1 MAFFIHRKTLQS
13 GKFQMTYNINI
24 GEQTF
29 PLKKEDLSTLDM
41 VQTGA
46 KDFHILQDGKAYK
59 AELETAN
66 FNDKTMTIKVN
77 GNKYEINIEDSYD
90 QLVKQMGLSTAGSQK
105 MTNVK
110 APMPGLVLDILVK
123 PDQEVTKGDALLI
136 LEAMKMENVLKAEGD
151 GVVKSIEV
159 TKGTAVD
166 KGQIIIE
173 MH

>member
-1 MAFFIHRKTLQS
+1 
-13 GKFQMTYNINI
+13 MTYNINI
-24 GEQTF
+24 GEQSF
-29 PLKKEDLSTLDM
+29 PLKAEAVSSLDLVKT
-41 VQTGA
+41 TAGN
-46 KDFHILQDGKAYK
+46 FHILQDGQAYQ
-59 AELETAN
+59 AELEQAN
-66 FNDKTMTIKVN
+66 FNDKTMTIKIN
-77 GNKYEINIEDSYD
+77 GNKYEINIEDGYD

-110 APMPGLVLDILVK
+110 APMPGLVLDILVES
-123 PDQEVTKGDALLI
+123 DQAVSKGDALLI

-159 TKGTAVD
+159 AKGMAVD

>member
-1 MAFFIHRKTLQS
+1 MN
-13 GKFQMTYNINI
+13 YNINI

-41 VQTGA
+41 VQTA
-46 KDFHILQDGKAYK
+46 DNQYHILQDGKAYQ
-59 AELETAN
+59 AELESAD
-66 FNDKTMTIKVN
+66 FNAKTMTIKIN

-123 PDQEVTKGDALLI
+123 PDQEVAKGDALLI
-136 LEAMKMENVLKAEGD
+136 LEAMKMENVLKAEGG

>member
-1 MAFFIHRKTLQS
+1 MN
-13 GKFQMTYNINI
+13 YNINI
-24 GEQTF
+24 GEQSF
-29 PLKKEDLSTLDM
+29 PLKADDLSDLDM
-41 VQTGA
+41 VKTADG
-46 KDFHILQDGKAYK
+46 DFHILQDGKAYR
-59 AELETAN
+59 AELENAN
-66 FNDKTMTIKVN
+66 FNDKTMTIKIN

-90 QLVKQMGLSTAGSQK
+90 QLVKEMGLSAAGSQK

-110 APMPGLVLDILVK
+110 APMPGLVLDILVS
-123 PDQEVTKGDALLI
+123 PDQEVVKGDALLI

-166 KGQIIIE
+166 KGQVIIE

>member
-1 MAFFIHRKTLQS
+1 
-13 GKFQMTYNINI
+13 MTYNINI
-24 GEQTF
+24 GEQAF

-41 VQTGA
+41 VQTSD
-46 KDFHILQDGKAYK
+46 KEYHILQDGKAYR
-59 AELETAN
+59 AELEMAN
-66 FNDKTMTIKVN
+66 FNEKTMTVKIN

-90 QLVKQMGLSTAGSQK
+90 QLVKKMGLSTAGTQK
-105 MTNVK
+105 LTNVK
-110 APMPGLVLDILVK
+110 APMPGLVLEILVK
-123 PDQEVTKGDALLI
+123 PDQEVAKGDALLI

>member
-1 MAFFIHRKTLQS
+1 
-13 GKFQMTYNINI
+13 MTYNINI

-29 PLKKEDLSTLDM
+29 PLKAEDVSSLDL
-41 VQTGA
+41 VKTTAG
-46 KDFHILQDGKAYK
+46 DFHILQDGQAYQ
-59 AELETAN
+59 AELEQAN
-66 FNDKTMTIKVN
+66 FNDKTMTIKIN
-77 GNKYEINIEDSYD
+77 GNKYEINIEDGYD
-90 QLVKQMGLSTAGSQK
+90 QLVKQMGLSTVGSQK
-105 MTNVK
+105 MSNVK
-110 APMPGLVLDILVK
+110 APMPGLVLDILVET
-123 PDQEVTKGDALLI
+123 DQAVSKGEALLI

>member
-1 MAFFIHRKTLQS
+1 
-13 GKFQMTYNINI
+13 MTYNINI
-24 GEQTF
+24 SEQTF
-29 PLKKEDLSTLDM
+29 PLKAEDLSSLDM
-41 VQTGA
+41 VKTAEG
-46 KDFHILQDGKAYK
+46 DYHILQDGKAYQ
-59 AELETAN
+59 AELETVN
-66 FNDKTMTIKVN
+66 FNDKTMTIKIN
-77 GNKYEINIEDSYD
+77 GNKYELTIEDGYD

-105 MTNVK
+105 MSNVK
-110 APMPGLVLDILVK
+110 APMPGLVLDILVES
-123 PDQEVTKGDALLI
+123 DQAVSKGDALLI

>member
-1 MAFFIHRKTLQS
+1 MN
-13 GKFQMTYNINI
+13 YNINI
-24 GEQTF
+24 GEQVF
-29 PLKKEDLSTLDM
+29 SLKKEDLSTLDM
-41 VQTGA
+41 VQTGE
-46 KDFHILQDGKAYK
+46 KEFHILQDGQAYQ

-90 QLVKQMGLSTAGSQK
+90 QLVKQMGFSTAGSQK

-123 PDQEVTKGDALLI
+123 ADQEVAKGDALLI

>member
-1 MAFFIHRKTLQS
+1 MA
-13 GKFQMTYNINI
+13 YNINI

-41 VQTGA
+41 VQTA
-46 KDFHILQDGKAYK
+46 DNQYHILQDGQAYQ
-59 AELETAN
+59 AELDTAN
-66 FNDKTMTIKVN
+66 FNEKTMTIKIN

-105 MTNVK
+105 MSNVK

>member
-1 MAFFIHRKTLQS
+1 
-13 GKFQMTYNINI
+13 MTYNINI
-24 GEQTF
+24 SEQTF
-29 PLKKEDLSTLDM
+29 PLKKDELSTLDM
-41 VQTGA
+41 VQTA
-46 KDFHILQDGKAYK
+46 DNQYHILQDGKAYR
-59 AELETAN
+59 AELETAD
-66 FNDKTMTIKVN
+66 FNSKTMTIKIN

-90 QLVKQMGLSTAGSQK
+90 QLVKEMGLSMAGSQK

-123 PDQEVTKGDALLI
+123 PDQAVVKGDTLLI

>member
-1 MAFFIHRKTLQS
+1 
-13 GKFQMTYNINI
+13 MTYNINI

-29 PLKKEDLSTLDM
+29 PLKTEDLSTLDM
-41 VQTGA
+41 VETAEG
-46 KDFHILQDGKAYK
+46 DFHILQDGQAYQ

-66 FNDKTMTIKVN
+66 FNDKTMTIKIN

-110 APMPGLVLDILVK
+110 APMPGLVLDILVA
-123 PDQEVTKGDALLI
+123 PEQAISKGEALLI

-159 TKGTAVD
+159 QKSAAVD
-166 KGQIIIE
+166 KGQILIE
-173 MH
+173 ME

>member
-1 MAFFIHRKTLQS
+1 MA
-13 GKFQMTYNINI
+13 YNIKI

-41 VQTGA
+41 VQTA
-46 KDFHILQDGKAYK
+46 DNQYHLLQDGKAYQ
-59 AELETAN
+59 AELEAAD
-66 FNDKTMTIKVN
+66 FNAKTMTIKIN

-90 QLVKQMGLSTAGSQK
+90 QLVKQMGLSTAGTQK

-123 PDQEVTKGDALLI
+123 PDQEVAKGDALLI

-159 TKGTAVD
+159 KKGTAVD